1 MICKKEFDNE
11 HKTITL
17 KFLKHNKCVSWI
29 IFEIVDSEYIFN
41 KNVKDCFFADC
52 FITLNNF
59 KKKYYQKIIETIK
72 NLNNKIVI
80 EFSNKED
87 KKHIQYFIKYGF
99 KKIEENCY
107 EFEGNNI

>member
-1 MICKKEFDNE
+1 M
-11 HKTITL
+11 L
-17 KFLKHNKCVSWI
+17 K
-29 IFEIVDSEYIFN
+29 IV
-41 KNVKDCFFADC
+41 FFADC

-99 KKIEENCY
+99 KKIEENYY